1 MTKQLKC
8 YYLLLI
14 RYYKLSLLNQFL
26 EGYSIMAAWGN
37 NFFKKNF
44 FLLFFHFSAPLKC
57 HWPIP
62 ASSLKSHSPAGRIYS
77 PLATGRVLMKRLHNL
92 LQTTSLFPKVCGFLK
107 YSKPA
112 QYVVMLRLRCCMCWP
127 ILDDSLILYRAV
139 FMVRLRQRFI
149 SNCWVVWN
157 LQRYSQSRWSHGSQ
171 PLHDLTRT
179 IPENPWSCE

>member
-57 HWPIP
+57 HWPIR

-77 PLATGRVLMKRLHNL
+77 PLATGRVLMKRLETIQVH
-92 LQTTSLFPKVCGFLK
+92 QKDFIP
-107 YSKPA
+107 Y
-112 QYVVMLRLRCCMCWP
+112 
-127 ILDDSLILYRAV
+127 ILTLTPRISYRYIRKGV
-139 FMVRLRQRFI
+139 
-149 SNCWVVWN
+149 
-157 LQRYSQSRWSHGSQ
+157 GSQ
-171 PLHDLTRT
+171 CEIVESELPKIDQSLKLGSGGWGRRGGVIGGSGIWIR
-179 IPENPWSCE
+179 IPIKGLKF

>member
-57 HWPIP
+57 HWPIW

-77 PLATGRVLMKRLHNL
+77 PLATGRVLMKRLWPGSSHAHNPSSYQGYQISQNPEVSKITL
-92 LQTTSLFPKVCGFLK
+92 KMLANFSTMPKYLTHCIVISVSFGK
-107 YSKPA
+107 S
-112 QYVVMLRLRCCMCWP
+112 W
-127 ILDDSLILYRAV
+127 LIFDV
-139 FMVRLRQRFI
+139 SPV
-149 SNCWVVWN
+149 
-157 LQRYSQSRWSHGSQ
+157 
-171 PLHDLTRT
+171 DL
-179 IPENPWSCE
+179 